1 MNKWRDCSE
10 GRELWGTKLW
20 ILCYSSKHQS
30 CTARLD
36 LRWVLFFKRVRTS
49 LLWTWMAEQQGH
61 GMKAG
66 LEKRGKNETPNE
78 KLARSSWVSKVFA
91 ILCQSELGVKV
102 TSKLIILSRNT
113 LLILINR
120 VLSRGNWCHL
130 KIQSLQIRKKVK
142 KGCWTS
148 S

>member
-1 MNKWRDCSE
+1 MKKWRDCSE
-10 GRELWGTKLW
+10 GRELWGTQLW

-36 LRWVLFFKRVRTS
+36 LSWVLFFKRVRTG

-66 LEKRGKNETPNE
+66 PETRGKNERPNE
-78 KLARSSWVSKVFA
+78 KLARSTWLSKVFA

-102 TSKLIILSRNT
+102 TSKMIILTRNT
-113 LLILINR
+113 LLILIKR
-120 VLSRGNWCHL
+120 VPSQGNWCHL
-130 KIQSLQIRKKVK
+130 KVQSLQIRKRAK
-142 KGCWTS
+142 KGCWRS
-148 S
+148 F